1 MRIITNSEQETFDF
15 GRNLASE
22 LKGGE
27 VFLLQGNLG
36 AGKSVLVRGVASGL
50 GITKQITS
58 PTFVI
63 MKVYDVFN
71 HATIKKL
78 VHIDAYRLTSGQDL
92 EDIGVTEY
100 LKKKNTV
107 TVIEWAD
114 RVQDI
119 WPKDVIRIDF
129 KVVGEDKRE
138 IKITKRITHN
148 M

>member
-78 VHIDAYRLTSGQDL
+78 VHIDAYRVEAVDL
-92 EDIGVTEY
+92 FQIGLEEY
-100 LKKKNTV
+100 LNHPETV
-107 TVIEWAD
+107 VFIEWGEKVEPELKKH
-114 RVQDI
+114 RV
-119 WPKDVIRIDF
+119 KTIRISHQDNS
-129 KVVGEDKRE
+129 RE
-138 IKITKRITHN
+138 INIQ
-148 M
+148 